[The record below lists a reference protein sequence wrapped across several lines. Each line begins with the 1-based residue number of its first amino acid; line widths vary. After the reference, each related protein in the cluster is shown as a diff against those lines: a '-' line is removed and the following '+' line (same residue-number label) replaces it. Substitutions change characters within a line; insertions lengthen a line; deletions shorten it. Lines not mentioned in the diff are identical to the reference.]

1 MVFERSTVAVSMDG
15 GHFPYRTTEEGI
27 LLRLK
32 VIPGA
37 GRNSI
42 AEVRNGELLV
52 RIQAPARKGAANKE
66 LVRYLAR
73 SLSLPRSAI
82 AIVSGSTSRHKV
94 IRLPLEAE
102 TVLRELSGGG
112 FLDDHER

>member
-1 MVFERSTVAVSMDG
+1 MPMADG
-15 GHFPYRTTEEGI
+15 YLPYKRTEGGI

-37 GRNSI
+37 GRNSM

-66 LVRYLAR
+66 LVKYLAR
-73 SLSLPRSAI
+73 SLSLPRSEI
-82 AIVSGSTSRHKV
+82 AVVTGATSRHKV
-94 IRLPLEAE
+94 IRLPLRAE
-102 TVLRELSGGG
+102 TALRELPAGG
-112 FLDDHER
+112 FLDQHER